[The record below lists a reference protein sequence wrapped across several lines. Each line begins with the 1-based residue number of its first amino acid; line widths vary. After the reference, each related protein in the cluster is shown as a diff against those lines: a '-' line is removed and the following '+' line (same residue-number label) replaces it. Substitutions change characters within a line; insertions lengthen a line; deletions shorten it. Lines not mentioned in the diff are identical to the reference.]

1 MEVKGGKTLRP
12 KVMAGER
19 IRYTIKELPKELRP
33 RERLAEYGEAALS
46 DAELLAIILRT
57 GTAEATVLEL
67 AHQLLSK
74 FGGLQGLYRCALAE
88 LAQMKGVGLA
98 KACQLKAALELG
110 RRTFEANR
118 TERPIVQ
125 SPADAARLVMSEMR
139 YLDREHLKAI
149 LLNARNFVLDVVTVS
164 VGTLTASLAHPREC
178 FKEAVRQSAAAVI
191 FVHNHPSG
199 DPTPSPEDIALTR
212 QLVEAGRI
220 LGIEVLDHLIIGD
233 GVFVS
238 LKERGLL

>member
-57 GTAEATVLEL
+57 GTAEATALEL

-88 LAQMKGVGLA
+88 LAQGEGSRVGEGVS
-98 KACQLKAALELG
+98 
-110 RRTFEANR
+110 
-118 TERPIVQ
+118 TESR
-125 SPADAARLVMSEMR
+125 
-139 YLDREHLKAI
+139 
-149 LLNARNFVLDVVTVS
+149 F
-164 VGTLTASLAHPREC
+164 
-178 FKEAVRQSAAAVI
+178 
-191 FVHNHPSG
+191 
-199 DPTPSPEDIALTR
+199 
-212 QLVEAGRI
+212 
-220 LGIEVLDHLIIGD
+220 GIGAPH
-233 GVFVS
+233 F
-238 LKERGLL
+238 